1 MTAHLAG
8 QRRRWQTWKCKHE
21 LTHMSLSV
29 CVCARM
35 FVCAYAGVSVC
46 ARWCVC
52 MVNKH
57 IWLHKALW
65 LYLICT
71 PQIGCCVCL
80 KFFVARLTVGQGQ
93 NLGTRPGTPWVR
105 AGSGGGRGQWASVWS
120 RVPWHRWMAKPCPGP
135 EPEKLI
141 WKQLS
146 NLTMKINNSAINTKR
161 AFWIMQ
167 ATFSHQRSEVFKLL
181 PSPAPLPFTPWQLP
195 AYCSLLCCC
204 PAIPL
209 LLLLLLLF
217 PFSLSAFIAVQLYIH
232 CEKTGAWSKVTLER
246 SCSRPCQL
254 SIQYSSSKD
263 QTAAT
268 TTTQL

>member
-1 MTAHLAG
+1 M
-8 QRRRWQTWKCKHE
+8 QTWTHAHE
-21 LTHMSLSV
+21 LKCV

-35 FVCAYAGVSVC
+35 FVCAYAGVPVC

-71 PQIGCCVCL
+71 PQIGCCVCP

-93 NLGTRPGTPWVR
+93 NLGTRPGTAWAR
-105 AGSGGGRGQWASVWS
+105 AGGQWAYGWAVGRSSVWS

-181 PSPAPLPFTPWQLP
+181 PFPLPH
-195 AYCSLLCCC
+195 SLLPHDNSLRTVPCSAAALLSHYCYSCCC
-204 PAIPL
+204 FFLSLCL
-209 LLLLLLLF
+209 LLLLCNC
-217 PFSLSAFIAVQLYIH
+217 IYTVR
-232 CEKTGAWSKVTLER
+232 KLER
-246 SCSRPCQL
+246 EVR
-254 SIQYSSSKD
+254 
-263 QTAAT
+263 
-268 TTTQL
+268 